1 VIDFRY
7 HLVSIVSIFLA
18 LAVGIVLGA
27 GPLKEDIGNTLT
39 SEVNRLRDDK
49 AALRTEL
56 DAASK
61 GASAR
66 DEFTAAGN
74 RTLLAGRL
82 QDATLTLVVLP
93 GADAEVVKSTTET
106 LTAAGAKIGSTV
118 TVLEAWT
125 DPEKA
130 TFRNTLGQQ
139 LAPSVQVPLD
149 QSGSAVL
156 DSVLARA
163 LLTKAGNSPE
173 GAATALEGMR
183 TGELI
188 RYTPDEAV
196 PATGAVV
203 VAGPVTGDE
212 EAARDATASA
222 LAELAAAL
230 DEAGSGA
237 VLAEAMPDP
246 SATSQSSVVA
256 AARGDGETAKAL
268 STVDDADLP
277 MGQASIVF
285 ALLEQF
291 AGKAGQYGLQ
301 NDAAAAFPQLAT
313 K

>member
-1 VIDFRY
+1 MIDFRY

-56 DAASK
+56 DAAAK
-61 GASAR
+61 GSSAR
-66 DEFTAAGN
+66 DDFTAAGN

-82 QDATLTLVVLP
+82 QDTTLTLVVLP
-93 GADAEVVKSTTET
+93 GADAEVVKSTTDT
-106 LTAAGAKIGSTV
+106 LTTAGARIGSTV
-118 TVLEAWT
+118 TVLDAWT

-130 TFRNTLGQQ
+130 TFRSTLGQQ
-139 LAPSVQVPLD
+139 LAGSVHVPVD
-149 QSGSAVL
+149 QAGSVL
-156 DSVLARA
+156 DAVLARS
-163 LLTKAGNSPE
+163 LVTKAGRPPAA
-173 GAATALEGMR
+173 GATALEGLR

-188 RYTPDEAV
+188 RHTPDDPV

-212 EAARDATASA
+212 EATRDSTAAA
-222 LAELAAAL
+222 LAGLAAAL
-230 DEAGSGA
+230 DEAGNGA
-237 VLAEAMPDP
+237 VLVEGTADP
-246 SATSQSSVVA
+246 SAKGRSSVVA
-256 AARGDGETAKAL
+256 AARSDGETAKVL

-285 ALLEQF
+285 AVREQL

-313 K
+313 R